1 MPPPQRVWFLSR
13 FRLHTGLDFAH
24 FGLEL
29 GMVFEETTGMYERQL
44 SSQFQTNKKE
54 RKIREFE
61 MDFKQSLF
69 VCILIQVMMTKFI
82 RVQV

>member
-29 GMVFEETTGMYERQL
+29 GMVFEETTGMYERIYRVNSKRIRREKYANSKWIL
-44 SSQFQTNKKE
+44 SS
-54 RKIREFE
+54 
-61 MDFKQSLF
+61 LF
-69 VCILIQVMMTKFI
+69 SFAF
-82 RVQV
+82 